1 MVKITHSKVLT
12 PKQEK
17 KKAVTGEED
26 ANDAWAKRNFNF
38 VSFTVRLALSSK
50 LADSC
55 AVEMGNARRV
65 VFIAPAEAT
74 AAAACFHLRIFYIRL
89 AMYIGCVEDEII
101 FDEAILFV
109 E

>member
-1 MVKITHSKVLT
+1 MLNFLCQCFASSRFQTLCSSVL
-12 PKQEK
+12 
-17 KKAVTGEED
+17 A
-26 ANDAWAKRNFNF
+26 
-38 VSFTVRLALSSK
+38 K